1 VGHVGA
7 LARLQRA
14 SCWRASGPLRYRADL
29 RTCFYALF
37 LFPFVPL
44 SQYAYPSLLGWLLP
58 LGLYCGFCAGVLTHN
73 QNHRPT
79 FVPGWANVWY
89 QAWLSIFYGFPT
101 FGWVPSHNQ
110 NHHKFV
116 NKAGDA
122 SITWRYSKR
131 NTWTIA
137 WTYFFVST
145 YFQDKSI
152 REYIRKAYD
161 SKPELFRQIVLQYV
175 TVIAAQVAM
184 ATLAIFLHGWKLG
197 SIVYGVAF
205 LAPCLFSLWSMFFIN
220 YVQHVD
226 CDPWSELDH
235 SRNFVGA
242 LSNWLVFNAGLH
254 AAHHGQ
260 AGLHWSLLPEAHARI
275 ASDIHPE
282 LKQPSIAWFLWRT
295 YVLGAFSDRL
305 RTRQIGRPAWENPDG
320 VDLDLTIPS
329 IDTTGVGVN
338 ASRA

>member
-1 VGHVGA
+1 MGLAFRWDRVALEASGQDENLVPHPLENAYPFLGLERDAIDVTDPTNDHPDIHCVLA
-7 LARLQRA
+7 LARV
-14 SCWRASGPLRYRADL
+14 SCAMGSAPMEYRSAGGSPSL
-29 RTCFYALF
+29 SVSQIH
-37 LFPFVPL
+37 VPL
-44 SQYAYPSLLGWLLP
+44 LNSLRSQTPECVSWPRRLWSRDPADGLRPSAKTPLIQYAYPSLLGWLLP

-79 FVPGWANVWY
+79 FVRGWANVWY
-89 QAWLSIFYGFPT
+89 QAWL
-101 FGWVPSHNQ
+101 
-110 NHHKFV
+110 
-116 NKAGDA
+116 
-122 SITWRYSKR
+122 
-131 NTWTIA
+131 
-137 WTYFFVST
+137 
-145 YFQDKSI
+145 
-152 REYIRKAYD
+152 
-161 SKPELFRQIVLQYV
+161 
-175 TVIAAQVAM
+175 
-184 ATLAIFLHGWKLG
+184 

-226 CDPWSELDH
+226 CDPWSEHDH

-260 AGLHWSLLPEAHARI
+260 AGLHWSLLPVAHARI

-282 LKQPSIAWFLWRT
+282 LKQSSITWFLWRT
-295 YVLGAFSDRL
+295 YGLGAFSDRF
-305 RTRQIGRPAWENPDG
+305 RTHQIGRPAWVNPDG
-320 VDLDLTIPS
+320 VGLDLTIPS